1 MNGELQ
7 TLLAELRHRFEV
19 LYGERLVRLVLFGS
33 QARQDAESGADIDI
47 LVLLRGPVNPGVE
60 VARTGEI
67 VAGLSLRF
75 NTVVSCVFMAEERF
89 NRRNGP
95 LLRNIRREGIAV

>member
-1 MNGELQ
+1 MDEELK

-47 LVLLRGPVNPGVE
+47 LVVLQEPVNPGIE

-89 NRRNGP
+89 NSRNGP